1 MPKIYAINFV
11 ENLRSETQKAKLGI
25 MVKSQP
31 GAVFETDGVADFL
44 TEEAT
49 ELFGHS
55 LRHRHRGHSSR
66 LRAADLAPG
75 EKIKY

>member
-1 MPKIYAINFV
+1 
-11 ENLRSETQKAKLGI
+11 